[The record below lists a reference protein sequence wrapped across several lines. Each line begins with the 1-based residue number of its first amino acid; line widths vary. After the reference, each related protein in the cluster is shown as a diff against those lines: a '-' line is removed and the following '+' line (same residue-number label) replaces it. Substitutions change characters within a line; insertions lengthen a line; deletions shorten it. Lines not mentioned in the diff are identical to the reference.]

1 MNQLK
6 EKKTEKKRP
15 KNGTK
20 GKKEKSIGMGGRPNA
35 SKRNR
40 RKKER
45 TTATKREMLANQ
57 IEDGQV
63 SGQVK
68 AQPNEEKVDGEKE
81 EEEVEDVGQEA
92 DTVYEEGK

>member
-1 MNQLK
+1 
-6 EKKTEKKRP
+6 
-15 KNGTK
+15 
-20 GKKEKSIGMGGRPNA
+20 
-35 SKRNR
+35 
-40 RKKER
+40 
-45 TTATKREMLANQ
+45 MLANQ

-68 AQPNEEKVDGEKE
+68 AQPNEEKMEE

>member
-1 MNQLK
+1 
-6 EKKTEKKRP
+6 
-15 KNGTK
+15 
-20 GKKEKSIGMGGRPNA
+20 MGGRPNA

-40 RKKER
+40 RKKQR
-45 TTATKREMLANQ
+45 TTATTTKREMLANQ

-81 EEEVEDVGQEA
+81 EEEVEDVDQ
-92 DTVYEEGK
+92 

>member
-1 MNQLK
+1 
-6 EKKTEKKRP
+6 
-15 KNGTK
+15 
-20 GKKEKSIGMGGRPNA
+20 
-35 SKRNR
+35 
-40 RKKER
+40 
-45 TTATKREMLANQ
+45 MLANQ

-68 AQPNEEKVDGEKE
+68 AQPNEEKMDGEKE

>member
-92 DTVYEEGK
+92 DTVYEKGK